1 MSQRILVTGAAGFIG
16 SHVSAQ
22 LLARGDEVVGLD
34 NFDRYYLPSR
44 KRANIEEVRAGTGGS
59 RFELFEGDIRDREL
73 LDKIIVEGEVDAVAH
88 LAGLAGVRS
97 SVERPHAYV
106 EVNVGGTLNL
116 LESSRRGKVHNVVFV
131 STSSAY
137 GNSEPPFLETHAAD
151 RPLAPYAATKRAAE
165 LLCHSYH
172 HVHGLSCNVVRLFTA
187 FGPRNRPDM
196 MAYKVLDSI
205 FTGREIPLYGGG
217 EMFRDWTYVEDV
229 ARGIVAAIDRPLGY
243 EIFNIGRGHPVA
255 LRDFIEAI
263 ESLAGRKAHLAPA
276 PKVDSDAFAT
286 GADISKAR
294 RLLDFEPRISV
305 REGVERLFSWYVERI
320 AGGVTAGNGS
330 VRHIRTA
337 HGSR

>member
-34 NFDRYYLPSR
+34 NFDRYYLPAR
-44 KRANIEEVRAGTGGS
+44 KWANVEEVRAGPGGA

-73 LDKIIVEGEVDAVAH
+73 LDKIIVEGEVDAIAH
-88 LAGLAGVRS
+88 LAALAGVRS

-106 EVNVGGTLNL
+106 EVNVGGTLNV
-116 LESSRRGKVHNVVFV
+116 LEASRRGKVRNLVLI

-137 GNSEPPFLETHAAD
+137 GNSKPPFVETHPAD

-172 HVHGLSCNVVRLFTA
+172 HVHGLPCTALRLFTA
-187 FGPRNRPDM
+187 YGPRNRPDM

-217 EMFRDWTYVEDV
+217 EMYRDWTSVEDV

-243 EIFNIGRGHPVA
+243 EIINLGRGRPVA
-255 LRDFIEAI
+255 LREFIEAI
-263 ESLAGRKAHLAPA
+263 ESLAGRKAHFVPA
-276 PKVDSDAFAT
+276 PRVESDAFAT
-286 GADISKAR
+286 GADIEKAK
-294 RLLDFEPRISV
+294 RLLEFEPRVSLL
-305 REGVERLFSWYVERI
+305 EGVERLYHWYVERI
-320 AGGVTAGNGS
+320 AGGVTAGRGNLRRIGS
-330 VRHIRTA
+330 A
-337 HGSR
+337 HGG